1 MAGLI
6 VFGAVGFSRMG
17 VSQLPDVDFPVIT
30 VTITMQGAAPEVME
44 TTVADPLEDQLMSIE
59 GLRTLTTVSTVGTMS
74 ATIEFELSRNVDAA
88 LQDVQTKVTAAQK
101 TFPTNV
107 DAPTI
112 TKTNPDDQPILWL
125 ALTGSKDTP
134 LRDLMTF
141 ARDSIKDRFTTLSGV
156 GNVLLGGYVEP
167 AMRIWLK
174 PPLMNKYNISVNDVT
189 AALGEENI
197 ELPGGD
203 FSTNGKNLNLRTLG
217 EGKTAE
223 DFRNMVVATRAGQV
237 NKDPTRLVRLKD
249 IADVQ
254 PGMQEIQRLS
264 RFNGVPAIG
273 LGIVKQKGSNAVEI
287 AKLVRKRLAEV
298 SKTLPKDYHLYVNF
312 DTTKF
317 IEDSVH
323 ELTNNLMF
331 SAILT
336 ALCCWVFLGSLSATF
351 NVILSI
357 PTSIMGAFIALY
369 FMGFTLN
376 TFTLLGLSLAI
387 GIVVDDAI
395 MVLENIF
402 RHNEEGKPRMHAA
415 IVGAREIS
423 FAALAATLAIV
434 AIFLPV
440 AFMTGIIGKFFYQF
454 GVTITVTVMLSLLEA
469 MTITPMRL
477 SRYGGHSG
485 HRTDFVG
492 RNFEA
497 LMEKLRVWYATG
509 LEVCLRHPWKVV
521 VVATVVMVVSFFSVK
536 FIPKEFSPA
545 QDQSVFLV
553 RMKTDIDV
561 SLQSMDSLMAKAE
574 AYAKGRP
581 EIQQYYVAIGGFSG
595 AAYNTAIMFITMKEK
610 GERPID
616 PVKGHRLSQQEFM
629 GELRAGLAKID
640 PKLQVFVQDLSM
652 RGFTASRG
660 FPIEFTVRGNDW
672 DELWK
677 QTQTLMDGLKKAGL
691 ATDVDTDYLL
701 GKPEVDFTPN
711 REKAGMHGVSVQNIG
726 NTVAG
731 MVGGVR
737 ANQYTEN
744 GHRYYVM
751 VQVAPEYQNME
762 TLGSLQ
768 VNNAMNNMVRLKDVT
783 DQKVVKAMQSI
794 TRIDRQRAISV
805 FANPGPGHSQQE
817 ALDWVNKAAEK
828 LPPGYRIVLS
838 GSSQTFKESFDSLIL
853 AFVLGIFVAYMVLA
867 SQFNSFIDPISVL
880 VALPFSVSGAFLAL
894 MLTRQSLNIYSMI
907 GLILLMGIVKKNS
920 ILLVDFTNAAR
931 DRGETDVRKA
941 LLEACP
947 VRLRPILMTSIACIA
962 AAIPE
967 ALPFGTGSETTIPMA
982 VSIIGG
988 VLVSTFL
995 TLFVVPCVYELFSR
1009 IQKRAENK
1017 REIRDAFKDVG
1028 DEGIDAEE
1036 DFIRAQEKAKHGM
1049 VAAHKLVHE
1058 ASESAKKET
1067 ETVES

>member
-30 VTITMQGAAPEVME
+30 VMITLNGAAPEVME
-44 TTVADPLEDQLMSIE
+44 TTIADPLEDQLMSIE
-59 GLRTLTTVSTVGTMS
+59 GLRTLTTVSTVGTMT
-74 ATIEFELSRNVDAA
+74 ATVEFELTRNVDAA
-88 LQDVQTKVTAAQK
+88 LQDVQTKLTAAQK

-112 TKTNPDDQPILWL
+112 TKTNPDDQPIIWL
-125 ALTGSKDTP
+125 ALTGNKDTK

-141 ARDSIKDRFTTLSGV
+141 ARDSIKDRFTTVSGV

-174 PPLMNKYNISVNDVT
+174 PPELAKYNMSVNDV
-189 AALGEENI
+189 LLSLNEENI

-203 FSTNGKNLNLRTLG
+203 FSTGGKNLNLRTMG
-217 EGKTAE
+217 EGKTVQ
-223 DFRNMVVATRAGQV
+223 DFENMVISKRAGQV
-237 NKDPTRLVRLKD
+237 NKDPTHLVRMRD
-249 IADVQ
+249 IARIE
-254 PGMQEIQRLS
+254 PGMQEITRLS
-264 RFNGVPAIG
+264 RFNGDPAVG
-273 LGIVKQKGSNAVEI
+273 LGIVKQKGSNAVAI
-287 AKLVRKRLAEV
+287 AELVRKRLEETA
-298 SKTLPKDYHLYVNF
+298 KTLPPEYHLHVNF

-317 IEDSVH
+317 IKDSVH
-323 ELTNNLMF
+323 ELNSNLVF

-336 ALCCWVFLGSLSATF
+336 AICCWIFLGSLSATF

-357 PTSIMGAFIALY
+357 PTSIMGAFIVLY

-387 GIVVDDAI
+387 GIVVDDSI

-402 RHNEEGKPRMHAA
+402 RHNEEGRPRMQSA
-415 IVGAREIS
+415 IIGAREIS

-440 AFMTGIIGKFFYQF
+440 AFMTGIIGKFFFQF
-454 GVTITVTVMLSLLEA
+454 GVTITATVMLSLLEA
-469 MTITPMRL
+469 LTITPMRL
-477 SRYGGHSG
+477 SRYGGHVTK
-485 HRTDFVG
+485 RTDFIG
-492 RNFEA
+492 RNFDA
-497 LMEKLRVWYATG
+497 AMEKSRLWYMRTLAY
-509 LEVCLRHPWKVV
+509 CLNHPWKVV
-521 VVATVVMVVSFFSVK
+521 IIATVFMVTSFGVTK

-553 RMKTDIDV
+553 RLKTNIDV
-561 SLQSMDSLMAKAE
+561 SIQFTDDLMKKAE
-574 AYAKGRP
+574 VVLKNEP
-581 EIQQYYVAIGGFSG
+581 EISQYYVAIGGFTG
-595 AAYNTAIMFITMKEK
+595 ASYNSAMMFITMKDFK
-610 GERPID
+610 DRP
-616 PVKGHRLSQQEFM
+616 VNKEKGHRVTQQEFM
-629 GELRAGLAKID
+629 AILRRDLMKVD
-640 PKLQVFVQDLSM
+640 PSLQVFVQDLSM

-660 FPIEFTVRGNDW
+660 FPIEFTVRGPDW

-677 QTQTLMDGLKKAGL
+677 QTTLLMDGLKKSGL

-701 GKPEVDFTPN
+701 GKPEVRFSPD
-711 REKAGMHGVSVQNIG
+711 RMQAGLRGVSVQDIG

-731 MVGGVR
+731 MIGGVR
-737 ANQYTEN
+737 SNQYTEN

-751 VQVAPEYQNME
+751 VQVEPQYQNME
-762 TLGSLQ
+762 TLRSLT
-768 VNNAMNNMVRLKDVT
+768 VNNSVNNLVRMNQVT
-783 DQKVVKAMQSI
+783 EEKTVPAMQSI

-817 ALDWVNKAAEK
+817 ALTYVQEAAAK
-828 LPPGYRIVLS
+828 LPPGYRLVLA
-838 GSSQTFKESFDSLIL
+838 GSSQTFKESFDSLLL
-853 AFVLGIFVAYMVLA
+853 ALVLGLFVAYMVLA
-867 SQFNSFIDPISVL
+867 SQFNSFIDPVSVL
-880 VALPFSVSGAFLAL
+880 VALPFSVSGALL
-894 MLTRQSLNIYSMI
+894 SLWITHQSLNIYSMI

-931 DRGETDVRKA
+931 DRGEKDVKKA

-982 VSIIGG
+982 ISIIGG

-995 TLFVVPCVYELFSR
+995 TLLVVPCVYELFSR
-1009 IQKRAENK
+1009 IQKRDENK
-1017 REIRDAFKDVG
+1017 KEIRDAFKEVG
-1028 DEGIDAEE
+1028 EEGIDPETDMENA
-1036 DFIRAQEKAKHGM
+1036 KAAGAHGHG
-1049 VAAHKLVHE
+1049 APPALQP
-1058 ASESAKKET
+1058 
-1067 ETVES
+1067 